1 MNKLFGLI
9 GYPLSHSW
17 SANYFADKF
26 RKENIKECHYELFP
40 LKNIG
45 EFKSLVDSEP
55 DLLGLNVTIPYKEQ
69 VIPLLDKI
77 EKSAKEIG
85 AVNTIKIKRNENKT
99 IKTGYNTDVIGFE
112 KSLDNFNIEVPDKAL
127 ILGTGGASK
136 AVEWVLRKS
145 GCEIVFVTR
154 SKKKEDHI
162 TYDELINHS
171 IESFQLIVN
180 TTPLGM
186 HPGINKLPDFPF
198 HKLKENQTL
207 YDLIYNPS
215 ETLFLKKGKEKGC
228 KTVGGLYML
237 QQQAEAAWQ
246 IWKNND
252 KIS

>member
-1 MNKLFGLI
+1 MDKLFGLL

-17 SANYFADKF
+17 SANFFAEKF
-26 RKENIKECHYELFP
+26 RKENIMGCRYNLFP
-40 LKNIG
+40 LKKIQELPDLIN
-45 EFKSLVDSEP
+45 SEP

-69 VIPLLDKI
+69 VISFLDQLD
-77 EKSAKEIG
+77 ESAKEIG
-85 AVNTIKIKRNENKT
+85 AVNTIKIVRNKNT
-99 IKTGYNTDVIGFE
+99 IFKKGYNTDAIGFE
-112 KSLDNFNIEVPDKAL
+112 KSLEYFNITMPKKAL

-136 AVEWVLRKS
+136 AVEWVLGKY

-154 SKKKEDHI
+154 NKKNENHI
-162 TYDELINHS
+162 TYDELKNQS

-186 HPGINKLPDFPF
+186 HPGIDKLPDLPYR
-198 HKLKENQTL
+198 KLKENQTL
-207 YDLIYNPS
+207 YDLVYNPA

-237 QQQAEAAWQ
+237 QQQAEAAWN
-246 IWKNND
+246 IWTAND